1 MSARTAAAKQG
12 KILHEIDK
20 GAKCFTDPSCPG
32 FEFHFWRKRCAH
44 CGCPR
49 EEHDVAWMPGMNRPT
64 RQIIKIEEDMPEP
77 PPEPPKKKRTHAE
90 IQKLAHQDPVHDHDA
105 DMCSAL
111 SDENQL
117 KSFKL
122 LNDKRN
128 EMYVTNSP
136 IHFVFC

>member
-1 MSARTAAAKQG
+1 
-12 KILHEIDK
+12 
-20 GAKCFTDPSCPG
+20 
-32 FEFHFWRKRCAH
+32 
-44 CGCPR
+44 
-49 EEHDVAWMPGMNRPT
+49 MNRPT